1 MHKENLHHFSPVN
14 LHWVELLNRRC
25 VLLIRLISTDQALA
39 LFQSVSFTNSFRGL
53 NSLNYTWWELCLLY
67 CVCFFV
73 PQKATSDN
81 NEHLSTLKL
90 DKQHNGDLKQY
101 SLCLT

>member
-1 MHKENLHHFSPVN
+1 M
-14 LHWVELLNRRC
+14 
-25 VLLIRLISTDQALA
+25 STDQALA
-39 LFQSVSFTNSFRGL
+39 LFQSVSFTMWIKQNKETQFQR
-53 NSLNYTWWELCLLY
+53 TELSQLY
-67 CVCFFV
+67 LMRTLSIVLCIFFV